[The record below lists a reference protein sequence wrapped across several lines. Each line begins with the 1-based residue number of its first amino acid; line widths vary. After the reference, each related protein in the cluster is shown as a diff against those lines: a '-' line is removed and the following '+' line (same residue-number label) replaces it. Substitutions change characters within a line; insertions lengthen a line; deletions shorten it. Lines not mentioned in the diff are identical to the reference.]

1 MVQNQRTAGPW
12 WVAVVSGMASY
23 IDAAAI
29 ISFGIA
35 IVVFQ
40 QALGL
45 DELQVGLTSGSLT
58 FGIAVGALIGGRLG
72 DRFGRRPIFTITMG
86 VILLALLGL
95 ILAPNF
101 VVLLAAA
108 ALLGLG
114 TGADLPVSLST
125 ISEAATDA
133 NRGRLLGLSNLLW
146 IAGIVV
152 STAVGS
158 QLAAAGIP
166 GVQLIFAIIAVVAF
180 LTMIARLT
188 IPESTVWQAA
198 RRAQRTNTAR
208 SGAARG
214 AVRELFRTPYRA
226 PFVALIVFYALTNL
240 VANTTGQYGNYVL
253 VNFGGIPIETAALIG
268 LPLLPLSIAG
278 FLWFMRIADKPSR
291 FSYFTI
297 GAVCMVAAP
306 LVYAVFG
313 VSIPSYLAQAV
324 LATLGSAFAFEG
336 IMKVWAQQSFPT
348 LLRTTAQGVIIAVA
362 RFAAAGLAS
371 VTPLLLV
378 VGPSVMYGVL
388 AALALVGVSW
398 AWLVFRRRDSASEF
412 LATDEGSRSIE
423 PPTARVAADFSPVDP
438 IHEERTT

>member
-1 MVQNQRTAGPW
+1 MVQNQRRGGPW
-12 WVAVVSGMASY
+12 WVAIVSGMASY

-40 QALGL
+40 RAFGL

-72 DRFGRRPIFTITMG
+72 DRFGRRPIFTVTMV
-86 VILLALLGL
+86 VILVALLGL
-95 ILAPNF
+95 ILAPSF
-101 VVLLAAA
+101 PVLFASAL
-108 ALLGLG
+108 LLGLG

-125 ISEAATDA
+125 ISEAATDK

-152 STAVGS
+152 STVVGS
-158 QLAAAGIP
+158 QLAAQGVP
-166 GVQLIFAIIAVVAF
+166 GVRIIFAIIAAVAL

-188 IPESTVWQAA
+188 IPESHVWQTA
-198 RRAQRTNTAR
+198 RRNRLAGGTRTR
-208 SGAARG
+208 LDRG
-214 AVRELFRTPYRA
+214 SIRELFRAPYRT
-226 PFVALIVFYALTNL
+226 PFVALIVFYTLTNL

-253 VNFGGIPIETAALIG
+253 VNFGGIPIETAAVIG

-278 FLWFMRIADKPSR
+278 FLWFMKIADKPSR
-291 FSYFTI
+291 FLYFTI
-297 GAVCMVAAP
+297 GAICLVAAP

-313 VSIPSYLAQAV
+313 VSIPTYLAQAV
-324 LATLGSAFAFEG
+324 LAAAGSAFAFEG
-336 IMKVWAQQSFPT
+336 IMKVWTQQSFPT
-348 LLRTTAQGVIIAVA
+348 LLRTTAQGVIISVA

-371 VTPLLLV
+371 VTPLLLL

-388 AALALVGVSW
+388 AALALVGVAW
-398 AWLVFRRRDSASEF
+398 AWVVFRKRDAHSEF
-412 LATDEGSRSIE
+412 RSALGDDPAT
-423 PPTARVAADFSPVDP
+423 VAAPVGLTSDTSS
-438 IHEERTT
+438 R